1 MYIHELE
8 LGIHNLNGRK
18 RFLLL
23 KYYFNFSLSSLSGDH
38 GNQWRMGTVN
48 VNIPAEFYFIFE
60 GNQSIK
66 SK

>member
-1 MYIHELE
+1 
-8 LGIHNLNGRK
+8 LNGRK

>member
-1 MYIHELE
+1 MYIHVLE
-8 LGIHNLNGRK
+8 LRIPNLNGGEK

-23 KYYFNFSLSSLSGDH
+23 EYYLNFCSFCSLSGDH

-60 GNQSIK
+60 GNQSLK
-66 SK
+66 